1 MNFTTK
7 DLQAE
12 NTAPTALQKA
22 DSEEKPNQ
30 VTKPEKH
37 SLPEKLRLL
46 VVEENVIV
54 ALDVEDMLMRNGAA
68 HVAVVSSCEEAL
80 KQLDSARFDAAL
92 LDLQL
97 TQGDSLPVARRLREL
112 AIPFA
117 FTTGY
122 GERAVIPPPL
132 SAVPVIGKPYN
143 EAHLI
148 SRLAELLDVSD

>member
-1 MNFTTK
+1 VNFTTK

-12 NTAPTALQKA
+12 NAVPTAPQKA

-30 VTKPEKH
+30 VTKPGKY

-54 ALDVEDMLMRNGAA
+54 ALDVEDMLTRNGAA

-92 LDLQL
+92 LVPQL

-122 GERAVIPPPL
+122 GERAVIPPPF
-132 SAVPVIGKPYN
+132 SAMPVIGKPYN

-148 SRLAELLDVSD
+148 SRLVELLNVSD